1 MSFSSDAMSQSYVAL
16 RVILPRL
23 TDIQIVLGTLLMLY
37 SQITSH
43 LQRRGELLLSGQID
57 ALVADFEYPLPVF
70 LGTSR
75 LVISAPEQACG
86 IFDHLRKAYIERG
99 VVMLRPTVSAID
111 LPRAGRF
118 RVWVDWQEIA
128 FPAEAS
134 RISQA
139 VYYCRHTAL
148 GLRTEMLNYTFLSMP
163 ELNGQFE
170 ALALSA

>member
-1 MSFSSDAMSQSYVAL
+1 MQF
-16 RVILPRL
+16 
-23 TDIQIVLGTLLMLY
+23 

-43 LQRRGELLLSGQID
+43 LQRRGELLLSGQIQT
-57 ALVADFEYPLPVF
+57 LVSDFDFPLPVF
-70 LGTSR
+70 LCSSR
-75 LVISAPEQACG
+75 MVITTPEQAWVV
-86 IFDHLRKAYIERG
+86 FDHLRKAYVERG
-99 VVMLRPTVSAID
+99 VVMLRPKVSAID

-139 VYYCRHTAL
+139 VYYCRQTAL
-148 GLRTEMLNYTFLSMP
+148 GLRTEMLNYTHLSMP

>member
-1 MSFSSDAMSQSYVAL
+1 MNPLNLYQDALNVVSVAVLAGDFETYVA
-16 RVILPRL
+16 
-23 TDIQIVLGTLLMLY
+23 M
-37 SQITSH
+37 
-43 LQRRGELLLSGQID
+43 
-57 ALVADFEYPLPVF
+57 
-70 LGTSR
+70 
-75 LVISAPEQACG
+75 
-86 IFDHLRKAYIERG
+86 
-99 VVMLRPTVSAID
+99 ID

>member
-1 MSFSSDAMSQSYVAL
+1 M
-16 RVILPRL
+16 R
-23 TDIQIVLGTLLMLY
+23 Y
-37 SQITSH
+37 SQI
-43 LQRRGELLLSGQID
+43 LKYLRQRGELLLSGQID
-57 ALVADFEYPLPVF
+57 RLSADFIYPAPLF
-70 LGTSR
+70 MQSSQ
-75 LVISAPEQACG
+75 LVITSPSHARM
-86 IFDHLRKAYIERG
+86 IFDHLRTALAERG
-99 VVMLRPTVSAID
+99 VVALRPSISAID

-139 VYYCRHTAL
+139 VYYCRQTAL
-148 GLRTEMLNYTFLSMP
+148 GLRTEMLNYTYLSMP